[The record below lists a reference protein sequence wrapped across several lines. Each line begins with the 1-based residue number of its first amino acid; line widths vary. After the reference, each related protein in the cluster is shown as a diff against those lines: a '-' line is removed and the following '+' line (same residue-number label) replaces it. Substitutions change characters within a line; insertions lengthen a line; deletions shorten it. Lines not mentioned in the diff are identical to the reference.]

1 MDCSLPGS
9 SVHGILQARL
19 LEWVANSFSRG
30 WSLLRDQTRVSC
42 IGRWV
47 LHHWASRVALRVS
60 VLVIKRKV
68 KVSEWNINN
77 QDQIESDSDLLNKRK
92 IQSFI
97 FHFTYKLDFRLAK
110 E

>member
-1 MDCSLPGS
+1 M
-9 SVHGILQARL
+9 
-19 LEWVANSFSRG
+19 
-30 WSLLRDQTRVSC
+30 
-42 IGRWV
+42 
-47 LHHWASRVALRVS
+47 ALRVS

-77 QDQIESDSDLLNKRK
+77 QDQIESDSDLLNTRK